1 MNLKKMKKKNDDT
14 QNVFGVAS
22 QYRVFSRAY
31 CNYVFPREIKDMI
44 KDETDD
50 DTPAPRAKKTR
61 SGLPTGGRSRTRP
74 DPDTPGSEPV

>member
-1 MNLKKMKKKNDDT
+1 MQRLMQRLQEESWNQADIPEALQSLLLAISKAAERN
-14 QNVFGVAS
+14 
-22 QYRVFSRAY
+22 R
-31 CNYVFPREIKDMI
+31 

-74 DPDTPGSEPV
+74 EPDTPGSEPV